1 VIALH
6 AAVRDD
12 RLAARPSF
20 WQLSTIRK
28 ALARGER
35 IHLVCH
41 EDVLVFRKPEAAERP
56 NAASARR
63 RAAA

>member
-1 VIALH
+1 VLLASCPARVSAIASES
-6 AAVRDD
+6 
-12 RLAARPSF
+12 PE
-20 WQLSTIRK
+20 

-41 EDVLVFRKPEAAERP
+41 EDVLVIFRKPEAAEP
-56 NAASARR
+56 ARIETVAGTG

>member
-1 VIALH
+1 VPG
-6 AAVRDD
+6 
-12 RLAARPSF
+12 RLGARRRHRRVFEYFSAPE
-20 WQLSTIRK
+20 

-41 EDVLVFRKPEAAERP
+41 EDVLVFRKPEAAEP
-56 NAASARR
+56 AGNETVVGTG